1 MVLSFL
7 RFSYEHAV
15 YVLDAFFY
23 VLKGWP
29 RSQQSDNPESGG
41 DSSIRDD
48 PVKASVDQVS
58 VRNYVLFIRVLC
70 AILIITLRA
79 TTKAKLRLV
88 LLRLLIRK

>member
-1 MVLSFL
+1 MVFSFL

-29 RSQQSDNPESGG
+29 RSQSDNPESGG
-41 DSSIRDD
+41 DSSIKDD